1 MKYKYINYIVTEF
14 QKQYPTTSA
23 ERLEAKLQHAS
34 EDELYRIA
42 NAIERFGVES
52 LVSLIKE
59 NI

>member
-14 QKQYPTTSA
+14 QKQYPTTPTD
-23 ERLEAKLQHAS
+23 RLEAKLQHTS

-52 LVSLIKE
+52 LVSLVKKSV
-59 NI
+59 